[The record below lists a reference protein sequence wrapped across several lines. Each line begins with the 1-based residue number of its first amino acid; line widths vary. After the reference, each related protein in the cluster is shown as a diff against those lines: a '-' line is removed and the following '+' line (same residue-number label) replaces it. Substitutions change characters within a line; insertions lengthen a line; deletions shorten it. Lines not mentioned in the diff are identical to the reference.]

1 MMNGIDV
8 TPNISILPS
17 PGFGNPN
24 YGTIVL
30 FFYMVDSNM
39 MSALELPL
47 FSSKKCTVRHKMDNP
62 MCSKE
67 GDSHIIYISAH
78 DNYWCKWV
86 YQFAHEYCHHL
97 IDGTLSGEWADLL
110 WFEETICEL
119 SSIYNLYKMERFCS
133 EVGLGYFSPSV
144 EEYKENLLNKNAQLY
159 NLSPSGGWYSGYAS
173 SLSEVGYKRD
183 LYNAIAAL
191 MFPLFVEN
199 PRLWKIILH
208 IGDIR
213 SWNSL
218 EDLFTHLQSKADDS
232 YADSLNQLRRM
243 FS

>member
-1 MMNGIDV
+1 
-8 TPNISILPS
+8 
-17 PGFGNPN
+17 
-24 YGTIVL
+24 
-30 FFYMVDSNM
+30 
-39 MSALELPL
+39 
-47 FSSKKCTVRHKMDNP
+47 MDNP

-97 IDGTLSGEWADLL
+97 IDGSLSGEWADLL

-119 SSIYNLYKMERFCS
+119 SSIYNLYKMEQFCT

-183 LYNAIAAL
+183 LYNAIATL

-218 EDLFTHLQSKADDS
+218 EDLFIHLQSKADDS